1 MLSLSRLLRQIK
13 EICMHPIGE
22 ILQVCDKIC
31 ETYLQ
36 KILRLFQIALRSRP
50 RRLAPGL
57 MYNFAQLK
65 LALPEH

>member
-1 MLSLSRLLRQIK
+1 
-13 EICMHPIGE
+13 MHPIGE

-36 KILRLFQIALRSRP
+36 KILWRFQIAPRSRP

>member
-13 EICMHPIGE
+13 EICMHPIGQ

-36 KILRLFQIALRSRP
+36 KVSCFSQTEAFSQIVASSGRHRLGAWFDV
-50 RRLAPGL
+50 
-57 MYNFAQLK
+57 
-65 LALPEH
+65 